1 MTVKE
6 YLEENKSIFNNGLPI
21 IKTENTVNKKIE
33 MLIDKYQSRLDDLE
47 VLTEFTFEDGKREV
61 LKSVI
66 ADLQS
71 IME

>member
-1 MTVKE
+1 MDKSNRNSHTSKE
-6 YLEENKSIFNNGLPI
+6 VYDIPVIE
-21 IKTENTVNKKIE
+21 TEHTVNKKIE